1 MEEKLEEIQ
10 KKKQQLIER
19 EKLIRNK
26 IANQD
31 RKDRTRR
38 LIQIGAIVEKHLPIT
53 STFDAEALA
62 EYFDKH
68 PNTLAEVSQYILEK
82 APFIQTLRGK
92 GKISPGA
99 IFGIMIRRTRRNK
112 ASIPWT
118 SFQRLRS
125 AF

>member
-1 MEEKLEEIQ
+1 MRKSMEETLEEIQ

-38 LIQIGAIVEKHLPIT
+38 LIQVGAIVEKHLPIT

-62 EYFDKH
+62 EYFDTH
-68 PNTLAEVSQYILEK
+68 PDTLAEVSQYILEK
-82 APFIQTLRGK
+82 APFIQTQREGET
-92 GKISPGA
+92 I
-99 IFGIMIRRTRRNK
+99 TRRNIRGRDSLDTTK
-112 ASIPWT
+112 
-118 SFQRLRS
+118 
-125 AF
+125 

>member
-1 MEEKLEEIQ
+1 MRKTMEETLEEIQ

-38 LIQIGAIVEKHLPIT
+38 LIQVGAIVEKHLPIT

-68 PNTLAEVSQYILEK
+68 PDTLAEVSQYILEK
-82 APFIQTLRGK
+82 APFIQAQREGK
-92 GKISPGA
+92 TI
-99 IFGIMIRRTRRNK
+99 TRRNIRDHDSSDTTK
-112 ASIPWT
+112 
-118 SFQRLRS
+118 
-125 AF
+125 

>member
-1 MEEKLEEIQ
+1 MRKSMEETLEEIQ

-38 LIQIGAIVEKHLPIT
+38 LIQVGAIVESHLPVV

-62 EYFDKH
+62 KYFDKH
-68 PNTLAEVSQYILEK
+68 PDTLAEVSQYILEK
-82 APFIQTLRGK
+82 APLIQAQREGEN
-92 GKISPGA
+92 I
-99 IFGIMIRRTRRNK
+99 TRRNIRDHDSSDTTK
-112 ASIPWT
+112 
-118 SFQRLRS
+118 
-125 AF
+125 

>member
-1 MEEKLEEIQ
+1 MRKSMEETLEEIQ

-38 LIQIGAIVEKHLPIT
+38 LIQVGAIVEKHLPIT

-68 PNTLAEVSQYILEK
+68 PDTLAEVSQYILEK
-82 APFIQTLRGK
+82 APFIQAQREGET
-92 GKISPGA
+92 I
-99 IFGIMIRRTRRNK
+99 TRRN
-112 ASIPWT
+112 I
-118 SFQRLRS
+118 RGRDS
-125 AF
+125 ADMTKQGFNTLDKLPEA